1 MSVVVYD
8 TGMLMALVSQ
18 DQRAHALHKG
28 FVVTGGHQPIVPG
41 PALSQAW
48 RTSPKTAY
56 AWKRLLAD
64 VFVFPAART
73 RLTAD
78 HVPHCLPCAA
88 GMTIE
93 HWKIVGDMVG
103 AAALP
108 PEKRPD
114 PVDALAVFI
123 AAVHGGGAVLASDTD
138 GIAAYAATL
147 PAADVSAV
155 AVRLGGPPGRY
166 RPGAGRIQQECSA

>member
-1 MSVVVYD
+1 MNVVVYD

-18 DQRAHALHKG
+18 DRRAHTLHKG
-28 FVVTGGHQPIVPG
+28 FVAAGGHQPIVPG

-64 VFVFPAART
+64 VVVHPAART
-73 RLTAD
+73 RLPAD
-78 HVPHCLPCAA
+78 QAARCLPCAG

-93 HWKIVGDMVG
+93 DWKTIGDMIG

-108 PEKRPD
+108 PKKRPD
-114 PVDALAVFI
+114 PVDALAVFV
-123 AAVHGGGAVLASDTD
+123 AAAHGGGAVLTSDTD
-138 GIAAYAATL
+138 DIEAYAATL
-147 PAADVSAV
+147 PGADVSAV
-155 AVRLGGPPGRY
+155 A
-166 RPGAGRIQQECSA
+166 I

>member
-8 TGMLMALVSQ
+8 TGMLMALVGQ
-18 DQRAHALHKG
+18 DRRAHTLHKG
-28 FVVTGGHQPIVPG
+28 FITAGGHQPIVPG

-64 VFVFPAART
+64 VVVYPAART
-73 RLTAD
+73 RFPANMT
-78 HVPHCLPCAA
+78 PHCLPCAG
-88 GMTIE
+88 GMAIDGWKTI
-93 HWKIVGDMVG
+93 GDMIG

-108 PEKRPD
+108 PKKRPD

-123 AAVHGGGAVLASDTD
+123 AAVHGGGRVLTSDAD
-138 GIAAYAATL
+138 DIKAYAATL
-147 PAADVSAV
+147 PEADVSAV
-155 AVRLGGPPGRY
+155 A
-166 RPGAGRIQQECSA
+166 I